1 MRILVLLPSQPFPAY
16 NGQTH
21 RLALVARSLAERH
34 QVSLACFIEPLQTQ
48 PMCDADRSRFF
59 DVRLVKR
66 NAGSGNFGGSAMRR
80 LSTEPADVHE
90 FRSDEMAR
98 HLAELVA
105 ASEPDLVLLG
115 DPALVGCVEFLQDKF
130 LEGKPLAIDYVCE
143 SMLQFERMGALAGPI
158 KRPLWT
164 LRRAKYARFLRRIE
178 PLVDVAFLN
187 SAEDLVSLA
196 TVWPRSKLMHVANG
210 LDLDDYPVGLATP
223 VPDRLL
229 YPGSV
234 AYPPNRDAVAWF
246 GAEVMPLIRK
256 VRPNAELRVTGMKP
270 EDGSA
275 PEFPGI
281 VYTGRVPDVR
291 VEIASAWAT
300 VVPLRLGA
308 GGARFKVIESMALG
322 TPVIGTAIG
331 VEGLEMADGTDY
343 LAAETPTDLAAA
355 CVRLLTDSGLRDR
368 VGAAGRRRMEMDYDW
383 GKLSCRIEQRLT
395 SLVYGTT
402 AVAV

>member
-21 RLALVARSLAERH
+21 RLALVTRSLAERH
-34 QVSLACFIEPLQTQ
+34 QVSLACFVEPLQSQ
-48 PMCDADRSRFF
+48 EMSDADRARFF

-66 NAGSGNFGGSAMRR
+66 TAGSGSFGGSVMRR
-80 LSTEPADVHE
+80 LSAEPADVHE
-90 FRSDEMAR
+90 FRSEEMAR

-105 ASEPDLVLLG
+105 ASEPELVLLG
-115 DPALVGCVEFLQDKF
+115 DPALVGCVEFL
-130 LEGKPLAIDYVCE
+130 GRKPLAIDYVCE

-158 KRPLWT
+158 ERQLWT

-196 TVWPRSKLMHVANG
+196 MVWPRSKLMHVANG
-210 LDLDDYPVGLATP
+210 LNLDDYPVGLATP

-246 GAEVMPLIRK
+246 GTEVMPL
-256 VRPNAELRVTGMKP
+256 VRNAHPDAELRVTGMKP
-270 EDGSA
+270 DDGSA

-281 VYTGRVPDVR
+281 VYTGRVQDVR

-331 VEGLEMADGTDY
+331 VEGLELADGQDY
-343 LAAETPTDLAAA
+343 LAAEAPADLAAA
-355 CVRLLTDSGLRDR
+355 CVRLLTDGDLRHR
-368 VGAAGRRRMEMDYDW
+368 VGVAGRRRMEMDYSW
-383 GKLSCRIEQRLT
+383 GKLSRRIEHRLMD
-395 SLVYGTT
+395 LLHGPA

>member
-21 RLALVARSLAERH
+21 RLALVTRSLAERH

-48 PMCDADRSRFF
+48 PMSDADRARFL

-66 NAGSGNFGGSAMRR
+66 TTGSGGFGGSVMRR
-80 LSTEPADVHE
+80 LSAEPADVHE

-105 ASEPDLVLLG
+105 GSEPDLVLLG
-115 DPALVGCVEFLQDKF
+115 DPALVGCVDFLK
-130 LEGKPLAIDYVCE
+130 GTPLAIDYVCE
-143 SMLQFERMGALAGPI
+143 AMLQFERMGALATSI
-158 KRPLWT
+158 ERPLWT

-178 PLVDVAFLN
+178 PRVDVAFLN
-187 SAEDLVSLA
+187 SAEDLASLA

-223 VPDRLL
+223 IPDRLL

-246 GAEVMPLIRK
+246 GAEVMPLIRN
-256 VRPNAELRVTGMKP
+256 VRPDAELRVTGMKP

-275 PEFPGI
+275 PEFPGV

-331 VEGLEMADGTDY
+331 VEGLEMADGEDY
-343 LAAETPTDLAAA
+343 LAAETPADLAAA
-355 CVRLLTDSGLRDR
+355 CIRLLTDSNLRNR

-383 GKLSCRIEQRLT
+383 SKLSLSIEHRLM
-395 SLVYGTT
+395 SLGRGPE